1 MCLGVNHRPAF
12 GCVKAAIVAQLAS
25 VITPFLLRKTIAIA
39 TICGVDPQADATT
52 QYDQNNYLVLEPQNP
67 TAKASDSPR
76 CDIAIKTFEQH
87 SGQTALTA
95 LTVSANSEIT
105 YCMRH
110 AIGLLFRYDAAK
122 QTQKHR
128 CKGGGMV

>member
-25 VITPFLLRKTIAIA
+25 VITPFLLRKAIAIA
-39 TICGVDPQADATT
+39 AIRGVDPQADATT
-52 QYDQNNYLVLEPQNP
+52 QYDQSNYLALEPQNP

-76 CDIAIKTFEQH
+76 CDIAIKTFEQR

-95 LTVSANSEIT
+95 LAVSANFRDHVLHETRDRSPVQ
-105 YCMRH
+105 MRRSQ
-110 AIGLLFRYDAAK
+110 ADPKAPL
-122 QTQKHR
+122 
-128 CKGGGMV
+128 

>member
-25 VITPFLLRKTIAIA
+25 VITPFLLRKAIAIA
-39 TICGVDPQADATT
+39 AIRGVDPQADATT
-52 QYDQNNYLVLEPQNP
+52 QYDQSNYLALEPQNP

-76 CDIAIKTFEQH
+76 CDIAIQTFEQR
-87 SGQTALTA
+87 SGRMA
-95 LTVSANSEIT
+95 LTVSANLEIT

-110 AIGLLFRYDAAK
+110 AIGFLFRYDAAK

>member
-1 MCLGVNHRPAF
+1 MIMCLGVNHRPAF

-25 VITPFLLRKTIAIA
+25 VITPVLLRKTIAIA

-76 CDIAIKTFEQH
+76 CDIAIQTFEQR
-87 SGQTALTA
+87 SGRTA
-95 LTVSANSEIT
+95 LTVSLNSEIT

>member
-25 VITPFLLRKTIAIA
+25 VITPFLLRKAIAIA
-39 TICGVDPQADATT
+39 AIRGVDPQADATT
-52 QYDQNNYLVLEPQNP
+52 QYDQSNYLALEPQNP

-76 CDIAIKTFEQH
+76 CDIAIKTFEQR
-87 SGQTALTA
+87 SGRTA

>member
-25 VITPFLLRKTIAIA
+25 VITPFLLRKAMAIA
-39 TICGVDPQADATT
+39 AIRGVDPQADATT
-52 QYDQNNYLVLEPQNP
+52 QYDQSNYLVLEPQKP

-76 CDIAIKTFEQH
+76 CDIAIQTFEQR
-87 SGQTALTA
+87 SGRTA
-95 LTVSANSEIT
+95 LTVSANSEIK

-128 CKGGGMV
+128 CKSGGMV